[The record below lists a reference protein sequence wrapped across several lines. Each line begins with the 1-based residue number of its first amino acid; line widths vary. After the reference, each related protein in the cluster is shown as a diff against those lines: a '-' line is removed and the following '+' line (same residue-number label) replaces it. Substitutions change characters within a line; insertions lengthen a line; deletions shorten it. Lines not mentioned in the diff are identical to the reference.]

1 MAFGTLGSFPQGQRV
16 FGESPLSALLGL
28 VLFPLLPELP
38 PWAVFWCRFAAG
50 NYDSLS
56 TCGSEFEFSLRLYR
70 AGFLKVSALRASRGV
85 RATRKLYLPSQLRH
99 CLQLTCMRCVKARLP
114 IVLGLLSI

>member
-38 PWAVFWCRFAAG
+38 PWAVFWRRFAAG
-50 NYDSLS
+50 NYDSLA
-56 TCGSEFEFSLRLYR
+56 TCGSEFEFSHRLSR
-70 AGFLKVSALRASRGV
+70 AGLFKFRRRGSWI
-85 RATRKLYLPSQLRH
+85 RDCPFRSSFFKNNLFQKQFFPTS
-99 CLQLTCMRCVKARLP
+99 
-114 IVLGLLSI
+114 